1 MLAAFGNIETFNSG
15 LTASDP
21 IAGATTGIGATHHCD
36 LTVPGASIE
45 ERIVDWADGQ
55 SYRAEIYDGVRNPF
69 ATAFA
74 TPSVN
79 PLAEGHG
86 STVRMST
93 EWKAKGGVLGALLD
107 RGLRAQNRKAI
118 TGVLA
123 GLKHHVVHW
132 RAAWSQ
138 RIARRHPI
146 LIVRRSGF
154 WKRASRNSGSSAD
167 GNAHKRR
174 SEPWQPIQ
182 RRRRIPSAYQQM
194 RRGPGIG

>member
-1 MLAAFGNIETFNSG
+1 MRYVCAAVEVNASTQRFGRRWPPSETSKR
-15 LTASDP
+15 SIP
-21 IAGATTGIGATHHCD
+21 ISLPPTPSRVPRLESEPHTTRD

-45 ERIVDWADGQ
+45 ERIVDWPNGQ

-86 STVRMST
+86 LTVRMST

-123 GLKHHVVHW
+123 GLKHHVEAGDSV
-132 RAAWSQ
+132 AASQ
-138 RIARRHPI
+138 R
-146 LIVRRSGF
+146 VDTTSVSF
-154 WKRASRNSGSSAD
+154 D
-167 GNAHKRR
+167 
-174 SEPWQPIQ
+174 
-182 RRRRIPSAYQQM
+182 
-194 RRGPGIG
+194 